1 MKGATAEPL
10 VSTMRPPNSA
20 IMTKMGISKYFLR
33 TRRNNENSRR
43 NDSICSKL
51 VLHGFRRPER
61 RSRDPI
67 ARSIGL
73 AAQSQRVLAQHSH
86 QKRNRR
92 HRGVE
97 H

>member
-10 VSTMRPPNSA
+10 VSTIRPPNIT
-20 IMTKMGISKYFLR
+20 IMTKMGISQYFLR

-51 VLHGFRRPER
+51 VLHGFWRPER
-61 RSRDPI
+61 RSLDPI
-67 ARSIGL
+67 ARGVRV
-73 AAQSQRVLAQHSH
+73 AAQSQRVLGQHSH
-86 QKRNRR
+86 QKRDRR

-97 H
+97 Q